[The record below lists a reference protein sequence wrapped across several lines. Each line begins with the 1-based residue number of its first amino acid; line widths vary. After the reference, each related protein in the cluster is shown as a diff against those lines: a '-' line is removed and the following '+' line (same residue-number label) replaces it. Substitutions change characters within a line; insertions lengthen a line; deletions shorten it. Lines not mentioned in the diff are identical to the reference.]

1 MLRDARFDVAS
12 FDVERCHQGLRKYA
26 HIRQQL
32 ECNQCTQTSLQVHP
46 HIGVVIWT
54 YEACTTFSNPGVAD
68 STVVI
73 LHRSD
78 DNHHTLPIFEPL
90 CKFMRC
96 GCKRLQSFSIFQFFM
111 LWMYIPGLQKKK
123 KKIVFFFLEQL
134 ILLFLSYFILGSSFL
149 YKQDQRYDSGTKF
162 RYENIFVLHREVSC
176 KLELTY

>member
-1 MLRDARFDVAS
+1 MHILGSSLNVTN
-12 FDVERCHQGLRKYA
+12 A
-26 HIRQQL
+26 HRPACRYIH
-32 ECNQCTQTSLQVHP
+32 TSVLLYGHMKHAQRL
-46 HIGVVIWT
+46 
-54 YEACTTFSNPGVAD
+54 TFSNPGVAD

-123 KKIVFFFLEQL
+123 K
-134 ILLFLSYFILGSSFL
+134 
-149 YKQDQRYDSGTKF
+149 
-162 RYENIFVLHREVSC
+162 
-176 KLELTY
+176 